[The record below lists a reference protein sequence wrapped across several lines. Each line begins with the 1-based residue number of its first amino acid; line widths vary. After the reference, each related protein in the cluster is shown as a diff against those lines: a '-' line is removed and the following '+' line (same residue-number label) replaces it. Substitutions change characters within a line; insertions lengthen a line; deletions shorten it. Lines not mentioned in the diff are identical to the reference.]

1 MDQKYPYLKIANR
14 GNLEEK
20 RGNFIK
26 FKIAKTCKADEFI
39 DALALEL
46 SSFLDEARNML

>member
-1 MDQKYPYLKIANR
+1 MPQKYPFLKIGNS

-20 RGNFIK
+20 RGKFIK
-26 FKIAKTCKADEFI
+26 FIIAKTCKADEFI

-46 SSFLDEARNML
+46 SSFLNEARNML